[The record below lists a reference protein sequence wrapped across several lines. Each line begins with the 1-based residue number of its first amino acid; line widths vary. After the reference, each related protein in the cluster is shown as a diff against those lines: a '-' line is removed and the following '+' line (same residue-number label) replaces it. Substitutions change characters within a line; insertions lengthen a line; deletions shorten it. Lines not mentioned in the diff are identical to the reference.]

1 MNNKKLFIEVEYVD
15 YSPVVNDRL
24 YRLARNGGEILPG
37 LKVVNIVDEVTK
49 NLQKQSTNVNN
60 AHIPQKSHKNDWV
73 EMDGKETNSMP
84 SFTI

>member
-24 YRLARNGGEILPG
+24 YRLAKNGGEILPG
-37 LKVVNIVDEVTK
+37 LKVVNIVDEDTK
-49 NLQKQSTNVNN
+49 NLQKQSINVNN
-60 AHIPQKSHKNDWV
+60 AHVSSKPNKNDWI
-73 EMDGKETNSMP
+73 EMNGKETNSMP

>member
-24 YRLARNGGEILPG
+24 YRLARNGGEIMPG
-37 LKVVNIVDEVTK
+37 LKVVNIVDEATK
-49 NLQKQSTNVNN
+49 NLQKQSINTNNMH
-60 AHIPQKSHKNDWV
+60 ASQKSHRSDWV